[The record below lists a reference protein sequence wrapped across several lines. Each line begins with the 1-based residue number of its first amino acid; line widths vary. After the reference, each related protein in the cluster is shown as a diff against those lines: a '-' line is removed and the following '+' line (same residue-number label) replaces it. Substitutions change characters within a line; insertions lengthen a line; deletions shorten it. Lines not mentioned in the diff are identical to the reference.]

1 MVSFARQYPSIHS
14 FPVKGYCPPFSGF
27 SIIYVQYL
35 YMAEFVHVKTCRCTG
50 RSTTNNQ
57 SDSWR
62 KMYCQSIYINST
74 VDNEN
79 KLHLIRWWWFM
90 LCTRPTPLVDFL
102 YWYLTEKDSPRV
114 DMSPHMNT
122 LHRFQ
127 GDQSFHLLFNFVPS
141 GEATN
146 TNSMIVDPT
155 RTRTHY
161 LPYSRRAR

>member
-1 MVSFARQYPSIHS
+1 MVNFARQYPSIHS
-14 FPVKGYCPPFSGF
+14 FPVNGYCPPFSGF

-35 YMAEFVHVKTCRCTG
+35 YMAEFVHVKTCRCTE

-90 LCTRPTPLVDFL
+90 LCTRPTPLVDFV
-102 YWYLTEKDSPRV
+102 YWYLTEKESSCWHVTPHEHITPIPRRPV
-114 DMSPHMNT
+114 IPLT
-122 LHRFQ
+122 L
-127 GDQSFHLLFNFVPS
+127 
-141 GEATN
+141 
-146 TNSMIVDPT
+146 
-155 RTRTHY
+155 
-161 LPYSRRAR
+161 